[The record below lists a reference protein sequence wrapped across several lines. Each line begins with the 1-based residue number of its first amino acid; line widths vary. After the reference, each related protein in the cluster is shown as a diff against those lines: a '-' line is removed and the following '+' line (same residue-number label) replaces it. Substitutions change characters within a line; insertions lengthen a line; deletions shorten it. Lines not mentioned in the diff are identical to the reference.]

1 MRILSL
7 TAGAASMYCGSCLRD
22 NALAAELIRQG
33 HDVTLLPFYTPTLTD
48 EENVSRQEQVFFGG
62 ISVYLEQHMSWFRRG
77 RLLDAVL
84 DAPQVIKA
92 FTSGSIAVDPK
103 HLGAMTVST
112 LRGRDGHQ
120 RKEIDK
126 LIAFVS
132 DDAPPDVVNIP
143 YTLLIS
149 LAAPLKRALGRPVV
163 VTLQGEDLFIDA
175 LPEPYRTEALD
186 LVRRQ
191 VADVDLFIAVSDYY
205 ARFMRDYLRIPESKM
220 RVATLGV
227 NTKDLSPRFQVPG
240 SGSPVGSDPYTIGF
254 FARIAPEK
262 GLHHLADA
270 YRILRTEKGL
280 PPSRL
285 LVGGY
290 LAPEHK
296 PYLEKI
302 AERLRVAGLGE
313 EFVYRGAVDRAKKV
327 QFFHDIDVLSVPSG
341 YHEPKGL
348 YLLEAMACGVPV
360 VQPNHGAFPEI
371 IARTGGGVLAKSEA
385 GADVADAIFEL
396 WKDPARAAALG
407 RAGADGVR
415 RHYTVQHMAE
425 GVLKAYQ
432 DAQRKP
438 PVEALSNAR
447 G

>member
-48 EENVSRQEQVFFGG
+48 EENVSRQQQVFFGG
-62 ISVYLEQHMSWFRRG
+62 ISVYLEQHLSWFRNAP
-77 RLLDAVL
+77 RLLDRL
-84 DAPQVIKA
+84 IDAPDVIKA
-92 FTSGSIAVDPK
+92 FTSGSIAVDPAQ
-103 HLGAMTVST
+103 LGAMTVST
-112 LRGRDGHQ
+112 LRGTNGHQ

-126 LIAFVS
+126 LIEFVT
-132 DDAPPDVVNIP
+132 DEPRPDVVNIP

-149 LAAPLKRALGRPVV
+149 LAAPLKRALGRPIV
-163 VTLQGEDLFIDA
+163 VTLQGEDLFLQA
-175 LPEPYRTEALD
+175 LPEPYRTEALE
-186 LVRRQ
+186 LVRSQ

-205 ARFMRDYLRIPESKM
+205 ARFMEAYLCIPTSKM
-220 RVATLGV
+220 RVAPLGV
-227 NTKDLSPRFQVPG
+227 NTTDLTPLFRQRR
-240 SGSPVGSDPYTIGF
+240 DPFTIGY
-254 FARIAPEK
+254 FARVAPEK
-262 GLHHLADA
+262 GFHNLAEA
-270 YRILRTEKGL
+270 YQLLRTTKGL

-296 PYLEKI
+296 PYLEQI
-302 AERLRVAGLGE
+302 AEGLQAAGLGD

-360 VQPNHGAFPEI
+360 VQPNHGAFPEM
-371 IARTGGGVLAKSEA
+371 IARTGGGLLSRSES
-385 GADVADAIFEL
+385 GVDVADAIFEL
-396 WKDPARAAALG
+396 WRDPARAAELG
-407 RAGADGVR
+407 RNAAAGVR
-415 RHYTVQHMAE
+415 RHYTVAHMA
-425 GVLKAYQ
+425 GRVLTAYR
-432 DAQRKP
+432 DA
-438 PVEALSNAR
+438 VGA
-447 G
+447 